1 MPSFASRKTKILSQL
16 AIPETEYTDLSPK
29 GSVDEGVREL
39 CEEINSQEGLVTT
52 SSCAG
57 RVAVFLEG
65 GANALKAEHEGEE
78 DAATTV
84 ASTGGKGGG
93 GRWLYVSHDPVDEK
107 LLEGKGEVFK
117 LFGLEENEDGEGP
130 DLEASNPLPRFVH
143 FKFEPMVSPSF
154 FLPSYFSSVSPSS
167 R

>member
-1 MPSFASRKTKILSQL
+1 MPNFLSRKTKILAQL

-65 GANALKAEHEGEE
+65 GASASKTEDDGEE

-107 LLEGKGEVFK
+107 LLEGKGDVLK
-117 LFGLEENEDGEGP
+117 MFGIEENEDGEGP
-130 DLEASNPLPRFVH
+130 DPEASNSLPRFVH
-143 FKFEPMVSPSF
+143 FKFEPMVSPNRS
-154 FLPSYFSSVSPSS
+154 
-167 R
+167 